1 MNDPLA
7 HPLSCVPTENL
18 APYNL
23 AQCSCCGRILLRKHL
38 KGGACRDGTD
48 CVLAQQLAW
57 MARSGY
63 QPSARELRWL
73 EAEEEEE

>member
-1 MNDPLA
+1 
-7 HPLSCVPTENL
+7 
-18 APYNL
+18 
-23 AQCSCCGRILLRKHL
+23 
-38 KGGACRDGTD
+38 
-48 CVLAQQLAW
+48 